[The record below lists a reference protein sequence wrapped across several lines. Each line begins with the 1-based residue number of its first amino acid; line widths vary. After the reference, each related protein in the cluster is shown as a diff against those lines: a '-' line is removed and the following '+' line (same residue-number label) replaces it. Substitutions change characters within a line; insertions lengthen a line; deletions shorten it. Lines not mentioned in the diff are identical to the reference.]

1 MSTDKSRG
9 REPPVIEARALRTDA
24 VDPAFAGLEA
34 APEAA
39 APSPGGDHAPE
50 RAPAAAAASPR
61 TGLAVAILGGAAVA
75 LLGGIALQ
83 MGNGGGGDV
92 AALRQL
98 ADARARE
105 SAEHD
110 LRIKVLEGRGQAA
123 AEAQDKSIK
132 AIAAKAQ
139 ADVEAQATRLKALES
154 APTAPAADPLLA
166 GKLEA
171 LEARIADVE
180 RRASAALAGLPAA
193 AAPAAA
199 TPAPPLDLA
208 PLSGRIEALEPRLA
222 ALEPGLAAL
231 AATGKAQA
239 GALAAIR
246 SGLEGLAAQAGAADT
261 RAGMIEAKLDGAA
274 KALADATGKIGALEG
289 RVGPLE
295 TMLTAAKS
303 DVRATEAKI
312 AAVASTPNDAA
323 VAVIAQSAL
332 QAIAGG
338 MPVANQA
345 AALEALG
352 VDAARIA
359 PLKAL
364 GDQPAAPARFKGVAA
379 LILASA
385 APVPEAAPGVMG
397 WLASKASTLVQV
409 EVVGETGGEGPA
421 ELAAKIETALG
432 RGDIAAAL
440 AAWDKL
446 PAPAKAA
453 TQDFAKP
460 LQARDAAT
468 SAARSLLDEAIK
480 GLGTRKS

>member
-34 APEAA
+34 ALEAA
-39 APSPGGDHAPE
+39 APGPGGDHAPA

-110 LRIKVLEGRGQAA
+110 LRIKVLEGRGQAV

-154 APTAPAADPLLA
+154 APAADPLLA

-180 RRASAALAGLPAA
+180 QRAGAALAGLPAA